1 MREATPHL
9 VQGALIRSEDL
20 QADLLEANRP
30 RDRRVTPVLK
40 AGEVAGTVDVDLK
53 VDDRIPL
60 HGSLEWNNFQTPG
73 TPKQRMTARLSYD
86 NVWQL
91 GHQAG
96 LLYTF
101 APYTDDRF
109 HDVQVW
115 VLTYGMPMPWSSRQS
130 LFAYTAWSDTT
141 SLLPSSISSLGN
153 GLTTG
158 LRYTVGLPI
167 VLHMPQ
173 LGYDH
178 SLVIGV
184 DYKAIDNAL
193 VSGQE
198 SIVTPIRYLPWT
210 VGYQATI
217 ARPQSFTSLNFAT
230 DFNIP
235 GTVSGGSQEDFQINR
250 GGVKDD
256 SLVDGNYV
264 VFNADFD
271 TTIRLPALLTTMA
284 QGRFVELPEPS
295 VASVEDDWTLA
306 VNASGQYANEP
317 LVSIEQF
324 PLGGRYSVRP
334 YLEGERFGDH
344 GYDVQVELRSR
355 ALERFLRGSLGEKVQ
370 ALVFYDRG
378 EYFLRSITVK
388 DRIDER
394 GALQGFGLGLRG
406 SLLDTPYGRLRGEAY
421 LGFPTI
427 ETQDTSFAPRLL
439 FQVKA
444 DF

>member
-1 MREATPHL
+1 
-9 VQGALIRSEDL
+9 
-20 QADLLEANRP
+20 
-30 RDRRVTPVLK
+30 
-40 AGEVAGTVDVDLK
+40 
-53 VDDRIPL
+53 
-60 HGSLEWNNFQTPG
+60 
-73 TPKQRMTARLSYD
+73 
-86 NVWQL
+86 
-91 GHQAG
+91 
-96 LLYTF
+96 
-101 APYTDDRF
+101 
-109 HDVQVW
+109 
-115 VLTYGMPMPWSSRQS
+115 MPMPWSSRQS

-235 GTVSGGSQEDFQINR
+235 GTVSGGSTEDFQINR

-306 VNASGQYANEP
+306 VNASGQYANE
-317 LVSIEQF
+317 
-324 PLGGRYSVRP
+324 
-334 YLEGERFGDH
+334 
-344 GYDVQVELRSR
+344 RS
-355 ALERFLRGSLGEKVQ
+355 
-370 ALVFYDRG
+370 
-378 EYFLRSITVK
+378 
-388 DRIDER
+388 
-394 GALQGFGLGLRG
+394 
-406 SLLDTPYGRLRGEAY
+406 
-421 LGFPTI
+421 
-427 ETQDTSFAPRLL
+427 
-439 FQVKA
+439 
-444 DF
+444 